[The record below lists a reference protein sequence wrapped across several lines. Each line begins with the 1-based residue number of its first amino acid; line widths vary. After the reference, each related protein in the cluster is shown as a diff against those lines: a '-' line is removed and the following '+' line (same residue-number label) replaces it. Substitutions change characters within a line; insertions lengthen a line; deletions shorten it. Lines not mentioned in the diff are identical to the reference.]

1 MRVNKYHTH
10 DEMSVLELETPLQ
23 SYKEEL
29 GQEAYAQA
37 TEFYKSDE
45 WKKVKRDHLNSDRR
59 YYENRKACS
68 LEEYSEWENAEAR
81 KKRFEKPSTVVLH
94 AERKLTNGFDDLF
107 DDPVL
112 KEAVEVLTKKQYSVL
127 YCSFKSDLD
136 TYEIAERMGTTVRAV
151 QELRRRALT
160 SSVMS
165 ISRSTKKPKSSV
177 IRD

>member
-10 DEMSVLELETPLQ
+10 DDMSVLELETPLQ

-45 WKKVKRDHLNSDRR
+45 WKKVERDHLNSDRR

-68 LEEYSEWENAEAR
+68 LDEYSEWENAEAR
-81 KKRFEKPSTVVLH
+81 KQRFEKPSTVVLH

-107 DDPVL
+107 DDRFL
-112 KEAVEVLTKKQYSVL
+112 KRLW
-127 YCSFKSDLD
+127 
-136 TYEIAERMGTTVRAV
+136 
-151 QELRRRALT
+151 
-160 SSVMS
+160 
-165 ISRSTKKPKSSV
+165 KSSQRNSTVCCIVHSRV
-177 IRD
+177 ILIHMKLRKEWVQL